1 VRESCRSGRCLRRCW
16 SSIRSEWFG
25 SRHTPYLHHTPCLPL
40 TGSILGR
47 DMHHRVAHW
56 RTLVKMGWDLPPH
69 SAVSRPEALEEERLQ
84 QAMIEAQKLATEE
97 DSQMPLRTFRIIVG
111 VKGVE

>member
-1 VRESCRSGRCLRRCW
+1 
-16 SSIRSEWFG
+16 
-25 SRHTPYLHHTPCLPL
+25 
-40 TGSILGR
+40 
-47 DMHHRVAHW
+47 
-56 RTLVKMGWDLPPH
+56 MGWDLPPH